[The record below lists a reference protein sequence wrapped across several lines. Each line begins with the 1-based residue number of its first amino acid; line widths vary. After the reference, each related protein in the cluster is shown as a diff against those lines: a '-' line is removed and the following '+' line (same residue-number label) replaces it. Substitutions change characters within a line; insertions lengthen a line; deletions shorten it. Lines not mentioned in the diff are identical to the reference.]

1 MNLKTI
7 NIVYIDDESD
17 ARYGPFFDLKEYVD
31 NLQNES
37 YNIEIAFFQLKDEK
51 TQDIFWERLME
62 NEYQGIILDYRLLDS
77 GIFEDAS
84 SIWKKVKLNN
94 PFFPLAIYTSHTEE
108 VSLHKESEKAFEKG
122 NPEDLKTMFKYL
134 MQQIDHN
141 LETIEVL
148 KRTNNELKSNESVS
162 YKVLKNEEQI
172 EKQFSMFFDNNTDDE
187 NEEKFKILMNKAFE
201 IIDKYENGR

>member
-17 ARYGPFFDLKEYVD
+17 ARYGPFFDLEEYVD

-37 YNIEIAFFQLKDEK
+37 YNIEISFFQLKDEK

-94 PFFPLAIYTSHTEE
+94 
-108 VSLHKESEKAFEKG
+108 K
-122 NPEDLKTMFKYL
+122 
-134 MQQIDHN
+134 
-141 LETIEVL
+141 
-148 KRTNNELKSNESVS
+148 
-162 YKVLKNEEQI
+162 
-172 EKQFSMFFDNNTDDE
+172 
-187 NEEKFKILMNKAFE
+187 
-201 IIDKYENGR
+201 